1 MFQSKSDYAKEVQA
15 IYSGVEGQ
23 LWELLMGEQIHVG
36 GFASSTDLARFGGIK
51 KGTKGVDFC
60 CCSGAGMRFLLKM
73 CDVASMAGVD
83 FTKAQIDL
91 GKKRM
96 KAAGVSAKQYR
107 YYLGNVASPHVQAGA
122 FDFVWGE
129 DAWCYV
135 ANKPGLIKQARRAL
149 KPGGKI
155 VFSDWVA
162 TNKMTAEEAER
173 FCAFMKFPTL
183 MTMADYTQQ
192 LEAARFTKIKA
203 KVSPYFVPSMDLYAT
218 MYLRQHAF
226 DVLRLLGFNKDVYKA
241 VLDELGFIIGLAKS
255 KKLVQAYFSAVK

>member
-1 MFQSKSDYAKEVQA
+1 MFKVSSNYTKEVQA

-23 LWELLMGEQIHVG
+23 LWELLMGEQIHIG
-36 GFASSTDLARFGGIK
+36 GFASSTDLAHFGGIK

-60 CCSGAGMRFLLKM
+60 CCSGAGMRFLLKI
-73 CDVASMAGVD
+73 CEVASMEGVD

-96 KAAGVSAKQYR
+96 KAAGISAKQYSFH
-107 YYLGNVASPHVQAGA
+107 LGDVATPQVKAEA

-135 ANKPGLIKQARRAL
+135 NDKPGLLKQAHRAL
-149 KPGGKI
+149 KSGGKV

-162 TNKMTAEEAER
+162 TAKMTAEEAKR
-173 FCAFMKFPTL
+173 FSTFMKFPTF
-183 MTMADYTQQ
+183 MTVPDYKAQ
-192 LEAARFTKIKA
+192 LEKAGFTKIKA
-203 KVSPYFVPSMDLYAT
+203 KVSPYFAPSMDLYAT
-218 MYLRQHAF
+218 MYIRQHAY

-241 VLDELGFIIGLAKS
+241 VLDELGFAMGLAKS
-255 KKLVQAYFSAVK
+255 KKLVQAYFTAVK